1 MTAGP
6 DTRAFFEEFYPRVYR
21 LVRAQTGGPHE
32 EVEEIAQ
39 DVLLHAW
46 RDRDSFRAESG
57 PAAWIRAIAR
67 HRIFERRRK
76 EGRRGKADAV
86 LRAVARLDTELL
98 PEDVLGAGE
107 FRARVWAALEKIGK
121 DYAELLVRRYVED
134 RSVRAISE
142 ARGESEKAVESRL
155 HRAREAFREAIRS
168 GEDHEA

>member
-1 MTAGP
+1 MLDLLPMISGP

-21 LVRAQTGGPHE
+21 LAWAQTGGPHE

-46 RDRDSFRAESG
+46 RDRASFRAESD

-86 LRAVARLDTELL
+86 LRALARFDTEPL
-98 PEDVLGAGE
+98 PEEVLGAGE
-107 FRARVWAALEKIGK
+107 FRARIWAALESI
-121 DYAELLVRRYVED
+121 
-134 RSVRAISE
+134 
-142 ARGESEKAVESRL
+142 
-155 HRAREAFREAIRS
+155 
-168 GEDHEA
+168 